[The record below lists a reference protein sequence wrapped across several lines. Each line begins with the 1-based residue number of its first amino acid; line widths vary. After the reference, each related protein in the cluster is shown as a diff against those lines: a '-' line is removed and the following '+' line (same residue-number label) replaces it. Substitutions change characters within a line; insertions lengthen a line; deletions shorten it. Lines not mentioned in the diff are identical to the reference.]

1 MPKTITIEQT
11 ELAQLR
17 KEIHFYFIEVTPHVN
32 SFNPN
37 TYLGNYD
44 ELIQSMKEKV
54 PEYKAEF
61 SAKRLVKLFYSTNS
75 EKTAQLEVATFGN
88 RFIDG
93 CYLYFTEGVQTR
105 ADYFNK
111 KEIEIQPTVNT
122 DFNKR
127 KAIVIGIILI
137 LVTALSSILIKASV
151 KTSAPF
157 EDEFEDVTLEG
168 MKKRGWEVWN
178 YNDSLFKKQPTKGYF
193 SAYTTQGDIWVKSTE
208 KQHLDNFIYQKINFD
223 CFEVMTLI
231 DNFKPQDE
239 NQQAGLVLFKEPNN
253 FDEYIRLTIVYALID
268 KKLSTIYVTLIY
280 WRNHIPIFKSISIQ
294 EGKKDSFFVY
304 KYLPVGLYI
313 GCQKGKFS
321 FKMSIINKGNA
332 FFDIWQDMPQLP
344 FPFQPKYVGL
354 AAFRGISFLDT
365 LPNNNPTIPAPFDY
379 LKINPIPCDY

>member
-17 KEIHFYFIEVTPHVN
+17 KEIHFYFIEVTPHIS

-44 ELIQSMKEKV
+44 KLIQSMKEKV
-54 PEYKAEF
+54 PEYEAEF
-61 SAKRLVKLFYSTNS
+61 SAKRLVKLFYSTNL
-75 EKTAQLEVATFGN
+75 EKISNPEMPTFGS

-105 ADYFNK
+105 SDYFIHK
-111 KEIEIQPTVNT
+111 SIKFQPATRN
-122 DFNKR
+122 DSNKR
-127 KAIVIGIILI
+127 KTFVFAILFILI
-137 LVTALSSILIKASV
+137 AASSYTLMQVSIKRPF
-151 KTSAPF
+151 PF

-208 KQHLDNFIYQKINFD
+208 KQHLDNFIYQKIGFE

-253 FDEYIRLTIVYALID
+253 FDEYIRLSIEYALID
-268 KKLSTIYVTLIY
+268 KNLSNIRVTLIY
-280 WRNHIPIFKSISIQ
+280 WRNHIPIYKSISIH
-294 EGKKDSFFVY
+294 EGKKNSFFVY

-332 FFDIWQDMPQLP
+332 FFDIWQDMPQLS

-354 AAFRGISFLDT
+354 AAFRGISFNDT